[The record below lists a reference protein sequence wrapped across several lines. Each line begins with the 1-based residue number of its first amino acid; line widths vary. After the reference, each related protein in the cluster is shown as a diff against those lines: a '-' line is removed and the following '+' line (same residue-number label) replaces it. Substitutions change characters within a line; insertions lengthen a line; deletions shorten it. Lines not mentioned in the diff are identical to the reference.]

1 MSSAYF
7 MVPPWGFSSE
17 TNGERLER
25 QLALRF
31 RQTDVR
37 VAADRP
43 RGDPDVAQRRGER
56 QGDRGQPARLDL
68 PLPALVTGEVRLVGD
83 ALLDREDAA
92 PPLLARRAP
101 RGDGGHGAPPGP
113 PAARGAGG
121 A

>member
-17 TNGERLER
+17 TNGEGLER

-43 RGDPDVAQRRGER
+43 RGDPDVPQCRGER

-83 ALLDREDAA
+83 ALLDCEDAA
-92 PPLLARRAP
+92 LAVL
-101 RGDGGHGAPPGP
+101 
-113 PAARGAGG
+113 ARGARGVDDEHV
-121 A
+121 AARD